1 MAADNIINH
10 AAVHEGS
17 APGANTDILSSDITP
32 NYGVSCLRITTQVTT
47 ASVMNIMVKKTGNTT
62 QTCALN
68 NNIAL
73 LAGALNAF
81 TFGCVSGQDYNFQ
94 VETDGQIDIL
104 QVDEILGGVI

>member
-1 MAADNIINH
+1 MATGVINR
-10 AAVHEGS
+10 ASIHEGS
-17 APGANTDILSSDITP
+17 APGANTDILGTDITP
-32 NYGVSCLRITTQVTT
+32 ENAAAFRITTQVTA
-47 ASVMNIMVKKTGNTT
+47 ASVMNVMVKKSGNTT

-73 LAGALNAF
+73 LAGSLY
-81 TFGCVSGQDYNFQ
+81 TFSFGVVPSQTYNFQ

>member
-47 ASVMNIMVKKTGNTT
+47 ASVMNVMVKKTGNTT

-68 NNIAL
+68 NNI
-73 LAGALNAF
+73 ALNAF

-104 QVDEILGGVI
+104 QVDEVLGGVI